1 MKRNLAI
8 RALAT
13 AASTALVAGVFS
25 VGAITTAQA
34 ATKSTVTLLSA
45 GDITSLNPSTKGNNT
60 TYNNLAASLTG
71 WGFN

>member
-13 AASTALVAGVFS
+13 AASAALVAGVFS

-45 GDITSLNPSTKGNNT
+45 GDITS
-60 TYNNLAASLTG
+60 
-71 WGFN
+71 